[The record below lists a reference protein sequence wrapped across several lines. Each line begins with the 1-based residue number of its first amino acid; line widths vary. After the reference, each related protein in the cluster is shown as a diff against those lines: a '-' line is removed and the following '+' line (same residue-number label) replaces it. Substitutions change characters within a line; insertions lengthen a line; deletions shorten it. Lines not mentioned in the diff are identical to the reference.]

1 MNVLDGLNDKQIEAV
16 TIGDGPALVLAGAGT
31 GKTLALVHRA
41 AYLIANGVPP
51 ASIMAV
57 TFTNKAAREMHE
69 RIRNLLG
76 HEAKGIWCGTFHSI
90 CGRLMRQYHRYLPD
104 GYTERFTI
112 LSDEDSMRAIKQTMS
127 MASLSLD
134 DLVKAISNYKTR
146 LISAQTA
153 CMDADDEEAPIS
165 DSYDRYQTFLRL
177 NNAMDFDDMIML
189 TAQMLQNNEHLR
201 TALQNKFRYILVD
214 EYQDI
219 NYAQYHLIRLLGG
232 ARNNVFAVG
241 DDFQCLHENDIVQT
255 NIGPKTV
262 RDLKVGDDV
271 QTIFNGAVG
280 HSTVTAKSMP
290 QRAKTIA
297 ITTASGHR
305 TTVSRSHKM
314 FASLPPFDGTWYVY
328 LMWRPDRGYRLG
340 ITSGGLAGVIGSRT
354 HSERPKK
361 LWLLGRYSNA
371 ADAVFVESSLSLQ
384 YGVPTSP
391 YFHNGRG
398 LSMTQE
404 HLDRLF
410 HVYGNNGLHL
420 LENLGLNFDYPNF
433 VPQNTTKGKENV
445 RNVNLYLGNKKGS
458 CLVTFES
465 NGVRARKQFSGQRAY
480 VEANKYATHLCDEQG
495 AVSVVEKLTTNDGYL
510 SVIPASGLII
520 DMSIPVI
527 IDNEIHLSEIV
538 ELEESEGIVYD
549 IEVARTGIVVSD
561 GVVSHNSIYG
571 FRGSNISLI
580 LRFTQDYP
588 DAQIIRLEQNYRSTK
603 TIIDA
608 SNNVIVNNKYQMPK
622 ELWTSNITG
631 DPVYV
636 HNAFSDDRE
645 AMWVIDTI
653 RTLIS
658 SYGYNAGDCAV
669 LYRTNHQS
677 RALEDVLL
685 RYRMNYVLVGGI
697 SFYERMEIRD
707 LLAYMKFVLNPQ
719 NSISLRRI
727 VNIPRRGIGDV
738 TLSKIDEYAIA
749 NGMTLG
755 EAMRYVNDIPGLRKS
770 AMAGAHEFV
779 DLISGISPDTD
790 PHTLLRTIIDRTG
803 YMGYLDG
810 QDDDGE
816 RKLNVYELLSVCE
829 SYREEHPDKSAY
841 DFIEEISLMTDA
853 DRLKEGVDAVK
864 LMTVHAAKGLEFPV
878 VFVTGAEERLF
889 PYARRRDNDVDIEEE
904 RRLFYVAM
912 TRAKELLYIT
922 YADTRNVFGRRN
934 EDCTVSR
941 FAEEIPQELI
951 ALI

>member
-214 EYQDI
+214 EYQDV

-241 DDFQCLHENDIVQT
+241 DDFQ
-255 NIGPKTV
+255 
-262 RDLKVGDDV
+262 
-271 QTIFNGAVG
+271 A
-280 HSTVTAKSMP
+280 
-290 QRAKTIA
+290 
-297 ITTASGHR
+297 
-305 TTVSRSHKM
+305 
-314 FASLPPFDGTWYVY
+314 
-328 LMWRPDRGYRLG
+328 
-340 ITSGGLAGVIGSRT
+340 
-354 HSERPKK
+354 
-361 LWLLGRYSNA
+361 
-371 ADAVFVESSLSLQ
+371 
-384 YGVPTSP
+384 
-391 YFHNGRG
+391 
-398 LSMTQE
+398 
-404 HLDRLF
+404 
-410 HVYGNNGLHL
+410 
-420 LENLGLNFDYPNF
+420 
-433 VPQNTTKGKENV
+433 
-445 RNVNLYLGNKKGS
+445 
-458 CLVTFES
+458 
-465 NGVRARKQFSGQRAY
+465 
-480 VEANKYATHLCDEQG
+480 
-495 AVSVVEKLTTNDGYL
+495 
-510 SVIPASGLII
+510 
-520 DMSIPVI
+520 
-527 IDNEIHLSEIV
+527 
-538 ELEESEGIVYD
+538 
-549 IEVARTGIVVSD
+549 
-561 GVVSHNSIYG
+561 IYG

-645 AMWVIDTI
+645 AMWVIDAI

-829 SYREEHPDKSAY
+829 SYREEHSDKSAY